1 MVPNENAIIECGD
14 AWTPPGFTRGFQE
27 PSSENFSCE
36 IEDLAKCFLFGQD
49 YRVLAMSESHYVQNL
64 NSLFRRILRPFVSD
78 LPIYTNAPNSLELGD
93 DHQAVLERHEVPGVE
108 GAFVV
113 TGVLTREECV
123 RVAAM
128 TEAMGYADPPL
139 SIGRNVRANS
149 NVEWTV
155 DDTVIGPIFE
165 RCRHLLPQHVE
176 GGDLCG
182 VNVRW
187 RCYRYNQNEIFRPH
201 IDAAWPGSGISP
213 EGDFVFDFYGDRRSQ
228 LTFLLYLNDDFEGG
242 HTSFFLPKK
251 EGEKEHVKVCSVKV
265 PQGGVLCF
273 YHGDH
278 HLSQWHEGSLVTKG
292 TKYVIR
298 SEVLYT
304 I

>member
-1 MVPNENAIIECGD
+1 MYFQNVP
-14 AWTPPGFTRGFQE
+14 TRCVKIACA
-27 PSSENFSCE
+27 S
-36 IEDLAKCFLFGQD
+36 
-49 YRVLAMSESHYVQNL
+49 
-64 NSLFRRILRPFVSD
+64 
-78 LPIYTNAPNSLELGD
+78 
-93 DHQAVLERHEVPGVE
+93 QAVLERHEVPGVE

-182 VNVRW
+182 VN
-187 RCYRYNQNEIFRPH
+187 
-201 IDAAWPGSGISP
+201 
-213 EGDFVFDFYGDRRSQ
+213 
-228 LTFLLYLNDDFEGG
+228 
-242 HTSFFLPKK
+242 
-251 EGEKEHVKVCSVKV
+251 GESLRVDVKN
-265 PQGGVLCF
+265 
-273 YHGDH
+273 
-278 HLSQWHEGSLVTKG
+278 
-292 TKYVIR
+292 R
-298 SEVLYT
+298 
-304 I
+304 